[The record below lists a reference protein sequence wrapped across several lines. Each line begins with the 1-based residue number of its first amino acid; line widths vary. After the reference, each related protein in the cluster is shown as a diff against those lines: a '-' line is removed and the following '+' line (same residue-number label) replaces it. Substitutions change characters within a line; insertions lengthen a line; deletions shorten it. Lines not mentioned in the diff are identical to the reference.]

1 MPQIADWTEPLQIM
15 VEAFILRSLSVT
27 LAFKFKSVKQFINIV
42 YQIVPLPGN
51 NDFSPLARDV
61 DFKRV

>member
-1 MPQIADWTEPLQIM
+1 M
-15 VEAFILRSLSVT
+15 EAFILRSLSVA
-27 LAFKFKSVKQFINIV
+27 LAFKFKSVKQFINIE

-61 DFKRV
+61 DCKRV

>member
-1 MPQIADWTEPLQIM
+1 M
-15 VEAFILRSLSVT
+15 VEAFILRSLSVA
-27 LAFKFKSVKQFINIV
+27 LAFKFKSVKQFINIE
-42 YQIVPLPGN
+42 YQIVPLPGK